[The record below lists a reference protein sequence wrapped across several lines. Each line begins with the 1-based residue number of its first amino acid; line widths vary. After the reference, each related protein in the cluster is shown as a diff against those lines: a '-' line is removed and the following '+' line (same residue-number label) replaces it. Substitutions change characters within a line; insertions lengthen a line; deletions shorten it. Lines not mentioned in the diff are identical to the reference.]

1 MTVEPTEGKEEEEMN
16 YQMHFDPYLIEHL
29 NHRQEELLQVVETLR
44 LQEQLR
50 KNRKARGSSRLA
62 ALVKRGRLLVELAQ

>member
-1 MTVEPTEGKEEEEMN
+1 MN

-29 NHRQEELLQVVETLR
+29 KERHEELLQEKEALR
-44 LQEQLR
+44 FQEQLR

-62 ALVKRGRLLVELAQ
+62 ALVKRGRLLVEIAQ

>member
-1 MTVEPTEGKEEEEMN
+1 MDPWYDLNSWSKFYREEA
-16 YQMHFDPYLIEHL
+16 
-29 NHRQEELLQVVETLR
+29 LR

-62 ALVKRGRLLVELAQ
+62 ALVKRGRLLVEVAH

>member
-1 MTVEPTEGKEEEEMN
+1 MN
-16 YQMHFDPYLIEHL
+16 YQMHFDPYLIERLKERHEEVL
-29 NHRQEELLQVVETLR
+29 QEMEAQH

-62 ALVKRGRLLVELAQ
+62 ALVKRGGLLFDLAQ

>member
-1 MTVEPTEGKEEEEMN
+1 MN

-29 NHRQEELLQVVETLR
+29 NHRQEELLQVVATLR